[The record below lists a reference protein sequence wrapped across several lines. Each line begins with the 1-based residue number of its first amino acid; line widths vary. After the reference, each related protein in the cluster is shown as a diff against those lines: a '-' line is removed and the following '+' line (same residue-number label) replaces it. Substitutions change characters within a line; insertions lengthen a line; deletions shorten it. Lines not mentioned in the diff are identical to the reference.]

1 MAVRRAPAV
10 TDRDLWAQY
19 PFLPGAE
26 ALIAEYSPSLGE
38 LLDAP
43 AYARARE
50 LGRIRVR
57 AAADDPTG
65 TAALGE
71 LDRADP
77 DLRFLSFM
85 YARLLLSVASTSAPG
100 RRWAVA
106 EARRAADRL
115 ESVAD
120 RQPEEFVGVS
130 RLLGFPAASTPGG
143 YEFSLPDFLRLAAG
157 LREPEF
163 RLVHQ
168 RLARGLVEVSTDR
181 AARLLQEGIR
191 VRLTTSLPA
200 EIGPEV
206 RNRLEALEAEFLRD
220 LAQRVPLP
228 AQRRGV
234 MVLRAE
240 YFPPCIRKMRRMLEG
255 GENLAHSGRFAL
267 AAFLHRVGASFDTI
281 VDSYRGAP
289 DFDESISRYQIE
301 HITQRD
307 GGRGYDPPTCET
319 LRSQGFCFREGD
331 PTASRAEDRARDP
344 RCFDPSL
351 VRPTQYYRL
360 KGGAAVERPAAEA
373 AAGAPP
379 PAATRPRSDGPG

>member
-10 TDRDLWAQY
+10 TERDLWAQY

-26 ALIAEYSPSLGE
+26 ALIADYSPSLRE

-43 AYARARE
+43 AFGGARE

-57 AAADDPTG
+57 AAADDPSG

-85 YARLLLSVASTSAPG
+85 YARLLVSVAATSAPG
-100 RRWAVA
+100 RRWSVA
-106 EARRAADRL
+106 EARRAAERLDR
-115 ESVAD
+115 VAE
-120 RQPEEFVGVS
+120 RLPEEFVGVT
-130 RLLGFPAASTPGG
+130 RLLEFPAEESGTG
-143 YEFSLPDFLRLAAG
+143 YRFTLPDYLRLAAG

-163 RLVHQ
+163 RLVRQ
-168 RLARGLVEVSTDR
+168 RLARGQVEVAPAQ
-181 AARLLQEGIR
+181 AARLVQEGIR
-191 VRLTTSLPA
+191 TRLAGSLPA
-200 EIGPEV
+200 EIGAEV
-206 RNRLEALEAEFLRD
+206 RNRLEANEVDFLRD

-228 AQRRGV
+228 TQRRGV
-234 MVLRAE
+234 LVLRAE

-267 AAFLHRVGASFDTI
+267 AAFLHRVGADFDTI
-281 VDSYRGAP
+281 VDAYRGAP
-289 DFDESISRYQIE
+289 DFDENISRYQIE

-307 GGRGYDPPTCET
+307 GGRGYEPPTCET
-319 LRSQGFCFREGD
+319 LRSQGFCFRDGD
-331 PTASRAEDRARDP
+331 PSAPRPEDRARDE
-344 RCFDPSL
+344 RCFEPSL

-360 KGGAAVERPAAEA
+360 KGGTAVERPAAEA
-373 AAGAPP
+373 AAGAPTP
-379 PAATRPRSDGPG
+379 PATRPRSDGPG

>member
-1 MAVRRAPAV
+1 MVAHGRVSV

-38 LLDAP
+38 LLTAP
-43 AYARARE
+43 AFSRARE
-50 LGRIRVR
+50 LGRHRVR

-65 TAALGE
+65 TAGLRE

-77 DLRFLSFM
+77 DERFLSFM
-85 YARLLLSVASTSAPG
+85 YARLLLSVASTTAPA

-115 ESVAD
+115 ETVSE
-120 RQPEEFVGVS
+120 RSTGEFVGVA
-130 RLLGFPAASTPGG
+130 RLLGFPADPSSGG
-143 YEFSLPDFLRLAAG
+143 YRFALTDYLRLSAG
-157 LREPEF
+157 LRDPEF

-168 RLARGLVEVSTDR
+168 RLTRGEVEVTPSR

-191 VRLTTSLPA
+191 VRLSASLPA
-200 EIGPEV
+200 EVGPDV
-206 RNRLEALEAEFLRD
+206 RNQLEAAEREFLRD
-220 LAQRVPLP
+220 LAQRVPMP
-228 AQRRGV
+228 TQRRGV

-240 YFPPCIRKMRRMLEG
+240 YFPPCIRKMRRMLEK

-267 AAFLHRVGASFDTI
+267 AAFLHRVGADFDTI
-281 VDSYRGAP
+281 VDAYRGAP

-301 HITQRD
+301 HITHRD

-319 LRSQGFCFREGD
+319 LRSQGLCFRDGD
-331 PTASRAEDRARDP
+331 STAANPVDRERDE
-344 RCFDPSL
+344 RCFDPNL

-360 KGGAAVERPAAEA
+360 KGGRAVERPAAEA
-373 AAGAPP
+373 GGAAAPVPAPP
-379 PAATRPRSDGPG
+379 RSGDPG